1 MKTIISIIALFT
13 YLQSEYL
20 LAQDIPL
27 PENLPDEYVF
37 GQNQKSDPQ
46 IITKN
51 GVYLF
56 KNKWS
61 YSDFEKIYPS
71 TLILENL
78 KELNSQNFN
87 VINDSLSTLIVVSG
101 GGHVFSAT
109 EKSIIRLD
117 SSVDQKNQFYSSLF
131 VYNNQTYMYGGY
143 GFWTFKDYIT
153 VFDKATGQWELVNI
167 KSDYT
172 PKGRWKAISHVVN
185 DKLYV
190 LGGRNSPKGSANKDV
205 PLKDFFYFD
214 FLKSKFVDLGEIN
227 HLIPPINSVKSSV
240 IINEKK
246 AYLDNDK
253 IIIFD
258 FIKDSATSYV
268 SKNIFEGINL
278 KTPAVYREDTLYYIK
293 NVNNNKFLAR
303 FLISDLNQIQPKSY
317 SISSKKEL
325 PYKSYFAVTL
335 AVLLCWI
342 SYRLFTFK
350 DHLKGLVLF
359 DEKRIYF
366 NQNSSM
372 ISKKQLKLIKYLE
385 KKSFIS
391 SSELNTIISSKKYVK
406 SHFTLLRTEFIK
418 EINITLKSVTD
429 NKKNLIEEIKD
440 PLDKRYKVYKINAQ
454 ISKREPFL
462 SFLFKI

>member
-20 LAQDIPL
+20 FAQDISL
-27 PENLPDEYVF
+27 PENLPEEYLF

-46 IITKN
+46 IITKK

-61 YSDFEKIYPS
+61 YIDYEKIHPNTS
-71 TLILENL
+71 VLENL
-78 KELNSQNFN
+78 KEFNSQNFN
-87 VINDSLSTLIVVSG
+87 VINDSLSTLIIISG

-109 EKSIIRLD
+109 KQSLIRLD

-131 VYNNQTYMYGGY
+131 KHNNQIYMYGGY

-153 VFDKATGQWELVNI
+153 TFDKSTGQWELVNV
-167 KSDYT
+167 KSDYI
-172 PKGRWKAISHVVN
+172 PEERWKAISHVMN

-205 PLKDFFYFD
+205 LLKDFFYFD
-214 FLKSKFVDLGEIN
+214 FLKSKFVDLGETN
-227 HLIPPINSVKSSV
+227 HLIPTVNSVNSNV

-258 FIKDSATSYV
+258 FIKDTVTSYV
-268 SKNIFEGINL
+268 SKNIFEGIDL
-278 KTPAVYREDTLYYIK
+278 KNPVVNRQDTLYYIK
-293 NVNNNKFLAR
+293 NFNNNKLLAR
-303 FLISDLNQIQPKSY
+303 FPISDLNQIKPKFY
-317 SISSKKEL
+317 SISSKKEP
-325 PYKSYFAVTL
+325 PYKSYFAVIL
-335 AVLLCWI
+335 AALLCWT

-359 DEKRIYF
+359 DERRLYF
-366 NQNSSM
+366 NQNSSLVTE
-372 ISKKQLKLIKYLE
+372 KQLLLIQHLE

-406 SHFTLLRTEFIK
+406 SHFTLLRTEFI
-418 EINITLKSVTD
+418 EDINIILKSVTD
-429 NKKNLIEEIKD
+429 NKRNLIEEIKD

>member
-13 YLQSEYL
+13 CLQSEDL
-20 LAQDIPL
+20 FAQDIPL
-27 PENLPDEYVF
+27 PENLPDEYLF
-37 GQNQKSDPQ
+37 GQNQKSDPK
-46 IITKN
+46 IITKK

-61 YSDFEKIYPS
+61 YSDYEKIYPN
-71 TLILENL
+71 TFILENL
-78 KELNSQNFN
+78 NEFNNQNFN
-87 VINDSLSTLIVVSG
+87 VINDSLSTLIIISG
-101 GGHVFSAT
+101 GGHVFSST
-109 EKSIIRLD
+109 KKSIKRLD

-131 VYNNQTYMYGGY
+131 LYNNQSYMYGGY

-153 VFDKATGQWELVNI
+153 TFDKSTGQWELVSI
-167 KSDYT
+167 KSDYV
-172 PKGRWKAISHVVN
+172 PEGRWKAVSHVMN

-190 LGGRNSPKGSANKDV
+190 LGGRNSPNESANKDI
-205 PLKDFFYFD
+205 PLNDFFYFD
-214 FLKSKFVDLGEIN
+214 FLNSKFVNLGETN
-227 HLIPPINSVKSSV
+227 HLIPTVNSVNSNV

-258 FIKDSATSYV
+258 FIKDTVTSYV
-268 SKNIFEGINL
+268 SKNIFEGIDL
-278 KTPAVYREDTLYYIK
+278 KNPVVNRQDTLYYIK
-293 NVNNNKFLAR
+293 NFNNNKLLAR
-303 FLISDLNQIQPKSY
+303 FPISDLNQIQPKTY
-317 SISSKKEL
+317 SISSKKEP
-325 PYKSYFAVTL
+325 PYKSYFAVIL
-335 AVLLCWI
+335 AALLCWT

-359 DEKRIYF
+359 DERRLYF
-366 NQNSSM
+366 NQNSSLVTE
-372 ISKKQLKLIKYLE
+372 KQLLLIQHLE

-406 SHFTLLRTEFIK
+406 SHFTLLRTEFIE
-418 EINITLKSVTD
+418 EINIILKSVTD
-429 NKKNLIEEIKD
+429 NKRNLIEEIKD